1 MCGRQVRWWDVALPK
16 VCLMFHRCNLRIGFI
31 RVAVVWHWLLI
42 ITEFLCVD
50 DCIILESDEVLSKE
64 MFFL

>member
-1 MCGRQVRWWDVALPK
+1 MRWWDVALPK